1 MKRYKLFLH
10 TSLIGL
16 MLMIPTVGHALD
28 LNLRDVLGLYT
39 GHQVDN
45 KGQYYAY
52 AGATLPLTGTEL
64 SFEPFID
71 VFVARQKYII
81 RDGVGNLMPAHLN
94 VYTAA
99 LGFTKTFDRFSLS
112 LSAGPALQS
121 YTEQYS
127 YQDQGQTVFGETSA
141 KQLGYTVSSYASYTI
156 PDNRFELIAS
166 YSSQQGVYFGRTRWK
181 HTVYKKPEWYSM
193 EINPGLEFVAVGN
206 DRFQAYSTGAVFEM
220 KWKRFGILIRGGYQ
234 YTTAF
239 QNGQYIGVELFG
251 TPF

>member
-1 MKRYKLFLH
+1 
-10 TSLIGL
+10 
-16 MLMIPTVGHALD
+16 
-28 LNLRDVLGLYT
+28 LYT
-39 GHQVDN
+39 GHQIDN
-45 KGQYYAY
+45 KGQYYSY

-81 RDGVGNLMPAHLN
+81 KDGVGNLLPAYLN

-99 LGFTKTFDRFSLS
+99 LGVTKTFDRFSLS

-141 KQLGYTVSSYASYTI
+141 KELGYAVSSYASYTI

-181 HTVYKKPEWYSM
+181 HTVYKQPEWYSM

-206 DRFQAYSTGAVFEM
+206 DRFQAYSTGVVFEM
-220 KWKRFGILIRGGYQ
+220 KWKRFGILVRGGYQ
-234 YTTAF
+234 HTTAF
-239 QNGQYIGVELFG
+239 QNGQYLGVELFG

>member
-1 MKRYKLFLH
+1 MQRFTFWVLI
-10 TSLIGL
+10 SLVWI
-16 MLMIPTVGHALD
+16 TVMSPMAGHALD

-81 RDGVGNLMPAHLN
+81 KDSVGNLLPAHLN

-99 LGFTKTFDRFSLS
+99 LGVTKTFDRLSLS

-121 YTEQYS
+121 YTEKYS
-127 YQDQGQTVFGETSA
+127 YQDQGQTVYGETSA
-141 KQLGYTVSSYASYTI
+141 KALGYTVSSYAAYTI
-156 PDNRFELIAS
+156 PDDRFELIAS

-181 HTVYKKPEWYSM
+181 HTVYKKPEWYKM
-193 EINPGLEFVAVGN
+193 ELNPGLEIVAVGN
-206 DRFQAYSTGAVFEM
+206 DRFQSYSTGAVLEM
-220 KWKRFGILIRGGYQ
+220 KWKRVGILVRGGYQ

-239 QNGQYIGVELFG
+239 HNGQYIGVELFG